1 MNNDTLTRQ
10 VKQMSNEARSLK
22 AQFLALNTAGIADWT
37 PPTATIN
44 SPTTGGATGR
54 RWRVIFTPTAQEAV
68 PLVNYW
74 LDCDDIENRGIYLE
88 QQLQVQPGVLEIR
101 LPYIGG
107 SNWVVRVTATS
118 LAQGNLSVQDLG
130 EYYG

>member
-10 VKQMSNEARSLK
+10 IKSMNNEIRSLK

-44 SPTTGGATGR
+44 SPASGSATGR
-54 RWRVIFTPTAQEAV
+54 KWRVTFTPTAQDAV
-68 PLVNYW
+68 PLVNFW

-88 QQLQVQPGVLEIR
+88 QQLQAQPGVLEIR

-107 SNWVVRVTATS
+107 DAWVVRVTATS
-118 LAQGNLSVQDLG
+118 LARGTLSVQDLG

>member
-10 VKQMSNEARSLK
+10 IKSMSNEVRSLK
-22 AQFLALNTAGIADWT
+22 AQFLALNTAGIADWA

-44 SPTTGGATGR
+44 SPATGSATGR
-54 RWRVIFTPTAQEAV
+54 RWRIVFTPTAQEAV

-107 SNWVVRVTATS
+107 SAWVVRVTATS
-118 LAQGNLSVQDLG
+118 LARGTLSVQDLG

>member
-1 MNNDTLTRQ
+1 MVNATLTRQ
-10 VKQMSNEARSLK
+10 TKSMSDEIRSLK

-37 PPTATIN
+37 APTATIN
-44 SPTTGGATGR
+44 SPATGSATGR
-54 RWRVIFTPTAQEAV
+54 RWRVIFTPTAQTAV

-107 SNWVVRVTATS
+107 NAWVVRVTATS
-118 LAQGNLSVQDLG
+118 LARGTLSVQDLG

>member
-1 MNNDTLTRQ
+1 MDSDTLTRQ
-10 VKQMSNEARSLK
+10 VKQMANEAKSLK

-44 SPTTGGATGR
+44 SPASGSATGR
-54 RWRVIFTPTAQEAV
+54 KWRVTFTPTAQDAV

-107 SNWVVRVTATS
+107 NNWVVRVTATS
-118 LAQGNLSVQDLG
+118 LAQGTLSVQDLG

>member
-10 VKQMSNEARSLK
+10 VKSMSNEARSLK

-37 PPTATIN
+37 PPTVTIN
-44 SPTTGGATGR
+44 SPATGNATGR

-88 QQLQVQPGVLEIR
+88 QNIQAQPGVLEIR
-101 LPYIGG
+101 LPYKGG
-107 SNWVVRVTATS
+107 NNWVVRVTATS
-118 LAQGNLSVQDLG
+118 LARGTLSVQDAG
-130 EYYG
+130 DYYG

>member
-1 MNNDTLTRQ
+1 MTNDTLTRQ
-10 VKQMSNEARSLK
+10 IKSMSNEARSLK

-37 PPTATIN
+37 PPTVTIN
-44 SPTTGGATGR
+44 SPATGGATGR
-54 RWRVIFTPTAQEAV
+54 RWRVTFTPTAQKTV

-88 QQLQVQPGVLEIR
+88 QNIQAQPGVLEIR

-107 SNWVVRVTATS
+107 NNWVVRVTATS
-118 LAQGNLSVQDLG
+118 LARGTLSVQDLG

>member
-1 MNNDTLTRQ
+1 MDSDTLTQQ
-10 VKQMSNEARSLK
+10 VKSMASEVKSLK

-44 SPTTGGATGR
+44 SPASGNATGR
-54 RWRVIFTPTAQEAV
+54 RWRVTFTPTAQEAV

-74 LDCDDIENRGIYLE
+74 LDCDDIESRGIYLE
-88 QQLQVQPGVLEIR
+88 QNIQTQPGVLELR

-107 SNWVVRVTATS
+107 NAWAVRVTATS
-118 LAQGNLSVQDLG
+118 LAQGALSIQDMG
-130 EYYG
+130 DYYG

>member
-1 MNNDTLTRQ
+1 MDSDTLTRQ
-10 VKQMSNEARSLK
+10 VKSMTSEIKSLK
-22 AQFLALNTAGIADWT
+22 AQFLALNTASIADWT

-44 SPTTGGATGR
+44 SPASGSATGR
-54 RWRVIFTPTAQEAV
+54 KWRVTFTPTAQDAV

-88 QQLQVQPGVLEIR
+88 QNIQAQPGVLELR

-118 LAQGNLSVQDLG
+118 LARGTLSVQDLG
-130 EYYG
+130 DYYG

>member
-1 MNNDTLTRQ
+1 MNNDTITRQ
-10 VKQMSNEARSLK
+10 VKSMSNEIRSLK
-22 AQFLALNTAGIADWT
+22 AQFLSLNTASIAGWT
-37 PPTATIN
+37 PPTVTIN
-44 SPTTGGATGR
+44 SPAAGSATGR
-54 RWRVIFTPTAQEAV
+54 RWRVTFTPTAQETV

-74 LDCDDIENRGIYLE
+74 LDCDNIEDRGIYLE

-107 SNWVVRVTATS
+107 NNWVVRVTATS
-118 LAQGNLSVQDLG
+118 LARGTLSVQDLG

>member
-10 VKQMSNEARSLK
+10 TKSMNNEIRSLK

-37 PPTATIN
+37 PPTASIN
-44 SPTTGGATGR
+44 SPATGGATGR

-68 PLVNYW
+68 PLVNFW

-107 SNWVVRVTATS
+107 DAWVVRVTATS
-118 LAQGNLSVQDLG
+118 LAQGTLSVQDLG

>member
-1 MNNDTLTRQ
+1 MDSDTLTRQ
-10 VKQMSNEARSLK
+10 VKQMASETKSLK
-22 AQFLALNTAGIADWT
+22 AQFLALNTASIADWT
-37 PPTATIN
+37 PPTANIT
-44 SPTTGGATGR
+44 SPASGNATGR
-54 RWRVIFTPTAQEAV
+54 KWRITFTPTAQDAV

-107 SNWVVRVTATS
+107 SAWVVRVTATS
-118 LAQGNLSVQDLG
+118 LARGTLSVQDLG